1 VCKIRGILCSFSCTF
16 CSTRVSNEIGAGN
29 IDRAKNAVAVTLKL
43 SVFLGLSFIL
53 LLGFGHGLWAS
64 LFSGSSVIAAKFAAI
79 TPFMMMS
86 IVLDSAQGIL
96 SGKKKPSASYL
107 DTYTILRES
116 LFSYSFTWMIS
127 YYGHK
132 IRD

>member
-1 VCKIRGILCSFSCTF
+1 
-16 CSTRVSNEIGAGN
+16 
-29 IDRAKNAVAVTLKL
+29 VAVTLKL

-53 LLGFGHGLWAS
+53 LLGFRHGLWAS
-64 LFSGSSVIAAKFAAI
+64 LFSGSSVIAAEFAAI

-96 SGKKKPSASYL
+96 SGEKKPSASYL
-107 DTYTILRES
+107 HTYTILRES
-116 LFSYSFTWMIS
+116 LFSYSFTRMIS